1 MATPRAAV
9 KRTVSKP
16 VAKVEEVVEDLLIE
30 AVEETILE
38 EIVEEVAEIVVEE
51 LKAEA
56 AEESGTFLIHC
67 IRDGATAFGHI
78 WYVGQE
84 VEIQKGSPEYR
95 STIDR
100 NGDSWLVALGSKPD
114 CQNGT
119 WKLGPATMPNE
130 LIDYPQNFDPR
141 GMTYHKGEWLDPI
154 MLRIRAEK
162 EIARGRSIPTN

>member
-16 VAKVEEVVEDLLIE
+16 TAKVEAVVEELLVE
-30 AVEETILE
+30 AVEEAILE

-51 LKAEA
+51 LKAE
-56 AEESGTFLIHC
+56 EPRTFLIHC
-67 IRDGATAFGHI
+67 IRDGATAFGNI

-84 VEIQKGSPEYR
+84 VEVGKSSPAYR
-95 STIDR
+95 STVDR
-100 NGDSWLVALGSKPD
+100 NGDSWLEALESKPD

-119 WKLGPATMPNE
+119 WKLGPATIPNE
-130 LIDYPQNFDPR
+130 LIDYPQNFDPH
-141 GMTYHKGEWLDPI
+141 GMTYHKGEWFDLT

-162 EIARGRSIPTN
+162 EVARGRSIPTN